1 MESAS
6 LRKSTVSP
14 KQHFRKFITWEDV
27 AVSCQHWSNRSN
39 APIVLR
45 LYLPDELG
53 FQNRTFTWE
62 APRHAFTLAGVLEA
76 TGAFEDSDRFIL
88 APGESVRFV
97 LAAAVD
103 EISHAGHEQ
112 LRLRARKWLNC
123 GNPLDAQESEYAAF
137 FDDVPVFECSDPLL
151 QWKISYQ
158 ALSKECKDVL
168 GQSAQNHQAQQ
179 SIYPTGADW
188 QAQSHHPRMGIIPR
202 A

>member
-76 TGAFEDSDRFIL
+76 NGAFEDSDRFIL
-88 APGESVRFV
+88 APG
-97 LAAAVD
+97 
-103 EISHAGHEQ
+103 
-112 LRLRARKWLNC
+112 
-123 GNPLDAQESEYAAF
+123 
-137 FDDVPVFECSDPLL
+137 
-151 QWKISYQ
+151 
-158 ALSKECKDVL
+158 
-168 GQSAQNHQAQQ
+168 
-179 SIYPTGADW
+179 
-188 QAQSHHPRMGIIPR
+188 
-202 A
+202 